1 MAAAAEE
8 MLGSRIA
15 DGVLVV
21 KHGHTAKLTAVR
33 QIEASHP
40 VPDEAGVTGTRQV
53 LDLVR
58 GSNERTL
65 VLCLLSGGGSALLV
79 APAAGL
85 TLSDKQLVTDLL
97 LKAGATIEELNA
109 VRKHL
114 SAVKGGRLAREAM
127 PAAVVTLILSDVIG
141 DRLDVIAS
149 GPTVP
154 DVTTFADALSVIDR
168 YGLRSAVP
176 SRVSQYL
183 DRGIAGLEPE
193 TLKAGDPC
201 FHSVRNVIIGSN
213 IMALM
218 AASDQAREAGCLPS
232 IISAQLQG
240 DARIAAHELAARAKR
255 LQAEL
260 SPIDRVCLLAGGETT
275 VVVRGA
281 GTGGRNQE
289 MALAMALEIDGREGI
304 AFLSAG
310 TDGNDGPTDAAG
322 AFVDGATAA
331 TARSVGLDPAAFL
344 ENNDSYNFFRLY
356 DAATGGQS
364 HLLTG
369 PTGTNVM
376 DLQYLLVQGRSRNRA

>member
-1 MAAAAEE
+1 
-8 MLGSRIA
+8 
-15 DGVLVV
+15 
-21 KHGHTAKLTAVR
+21 
-33 QIEASHP
+33 
-40 VPDEAGVTGTRQV
+40 
-53 LDLVR
+53 
-58 GSNERTL
+58 
-65 VLCLLSGGGSALLV
+65 
-79 APAAGL
+79 
-85 TLSDKQLVTDLL
+85 
-97 LKAGATIEELNA
+97 
-109 VRKHL
+109 
-114 SAVKGGRLAREAM
+114 M

-275 VVVRGA
+275 VVVRGT